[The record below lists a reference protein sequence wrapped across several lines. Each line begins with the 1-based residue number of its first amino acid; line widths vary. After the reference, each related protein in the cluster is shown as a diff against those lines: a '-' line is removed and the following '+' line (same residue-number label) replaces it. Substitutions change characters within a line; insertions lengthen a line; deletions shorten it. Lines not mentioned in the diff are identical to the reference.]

1 MVRKVDVILFFSQN
15 YNPFD
20 PYFSSPAYNDSARVR
35 CIRGDTSGLGGFTT
49 WGRPLPSVF
58 FYHLIL
64 ADKYGYHQM
73 FYDASADL
81 LDLPDNYEGD
91 SLDAET
97 EKLAMHYKRIAEE
110 YGETLMI
117 VSLQLSYFLFVKYLI
132 EKRA

>member
-1 MVRKVDVILFFSQN
+1 MHQRRHVW
-15 YNPFD
+15 
-20 PYFSSPAYNDSARVR
+20 
-35 CIRGDTSGLGGFTT
+35 IRRIHYL
-49 WGRPLPSVF
+49 GRPLPSVF

-110 YGETLMI
+110 YGKL
-117 VSLQLSYFLFVKYLI
+117 
-132 EKRA
+132 